1 MREQWSEISENL
13 KKMLHSGVFKVWI
26 APLQAQVHAGG
37 LLLTAPNA
45 FVASWL
51 EGKMLSTLREA
62 AAPVLGLDPASVDVR
77 ITAAGDAAAAT
88 IPVSTPTASPLAA
101 GHSPLQQA
109 AMGQAAMC
117 RAQAIPVQRPDSF
130 SLASDAANP
139 AGQADAAGQFAP
151 SSSILNATFSG
162 LAANVAASAGRQ
174 DAPAQQMARP
184 QMQASLPIGSTPAY
198 RLATNWRYSFADFVA
213 GPTNNMAL
221 AAAQDVSRSSGCVR
235 TLFMNSAPGLG
246 KTHLAQAVGRAIA
259 EERSGARVGYLT
271 AEDFASRFVAAL
283 RTHDIENFKTRFR
296 DLDVLLLED
305 VHFLQGKEKMQ
316 DMALAVV
323 KNLQAKGG
331 RVIFTSS
338 FSPRELQR
346 VDSQLVSHFCSGIL
360 TDIGRPTEDMRRHIL
375 ERKAKSFQVLLPDS
389 VCELLACRLDGDVRQ
404 MESCLN
410 SLIFKA
416 RLLNCGLNLDLAM
429 EVLSQYAE
437 VSCGPDMPTIVRLV
451 CESYGLNERQLSSRS
466 RRKECVL
473 GRNTAYYLARKHT
486 ELTLEE
492 IGEKFNR
499 RHSTV
504 IKGITSVER
513 ELSKETSLGRQIARA
528 VKLIERNAGMG
539 A

>member
-77 ITAAGDAAAAT
+77 ITAAGDAAHGNRPAAN
-88 IPVSTPTASPLAA
+88 LAA
-101 GHSPLQQA
+101 SDTRAASSIVASQFQTSQA
-109 AMGQAAMC
+109 Q
-117 RAQAIPVQRPDSF
+117 
-130 SLASDAANP
+130 ANP
-139 AGQADAAGQFAP
+139 ARQPATFGLAPSTESPACQADTAEQFAH
-151 SSSILNATFSG
+151 SASILNATFSG
-162 LAANVAASAGRQ
+162 MAANASEPDNRQ
-174 DAPAQQMARP
+174 DAAVQQMARP
-184 QMQASLPIGSTPAY
+184 QLQGTLPISSTPAY
-198 RLATNWRYSFADFVA
+198 RLATNWRYSFADFVV
-213 GPTNNMAL
+213 GPTNNMAV

-323 KNLQAKGG
+323 KSLQAKGG

-437 VSCGPDMPTIVRLV
+437 ISCGPDMPTIVRLV

-473 GRNTAYYLARKHT
+473 GRNTVYYLARKHT

>member
-51 EGKMLSTLREA
+51 EGKMLATLREA
-62 AAPVLGLDPASVDVR
+62 AAPVLGLEPAAVDVR
-77 ITAAGDAAAAT
+77 ITAATDAHAPVASAQAANARPVANGQTSGIVPAACVQQTAPIQLSAAAN
-88 IPVSTPTASPLAA
+88 SAA
-101 GHSPLQQA
+101 ISSHDDT
-109 AMGQAAMC
+109 
-117 RAQAIPVQRPDSF
+117 DSF
-130 SLASDAANP
+130 AHTSAVLGSA
-139 AGQADAAGQFAP
+139 
-151 SSSILNATFSG
+151 FSG
-162 LAANVAASAGRQ
+162 LAAGA
-174 DAPAQQMARP
+174 APAYQETPLPAARP
-184 QMQASLPIGSTPAY
+184 QLQATLPISSAPAY
-198 RLATNWRYSFADFVA
+198 RLATNWRYSFADFVV
-213 GPTNNMAL
+213 GPTNNMAV

-283 RTHDIENFKTRFR
+283 RTHDIENFKSRFR

-338 FSPRELQR
+338 FSPRDLQK

-360 TDIGRPTEDMRRHIL
+360 TDIGRPNEDMRRHIL
-375 ERKAKSFQVLLPDS
+375 ERKAKTFQVLLPDS
-389 VCELLACRLDGDVRQ
+389 VCELLASRLDGDVRQ

-437 VSCGPDMPTIVRLV
+437 ISCGPDLPTIVRLV
-451 CESYGLNERQLSSRS
+451 CESYGLNERQLNSRS
-466 RRKECVL
+466 RRKECVI
-473 GRNTAYYLARKHT
+473 GRNTVYYLARKHT

-492 IGEKFNR
+492 IGGKFNR

-513 ELSKETSLGRQIARA
+513 ELSRETTLGRQIARA
-528 VKLIERNAGMG
+528 MKLIERNAGMG

>member
-51 EGKMLSTLREA
+51 EGKMLATLREA
-62 AAPVLGLDPASVDVR
+62 AAPVLGLEPAAVDVR
-77 ITAAGDAAAAT
+77 IVAAT
-88 IPVSTPTASPLAA
+88 E
-101 GHSPLQQA
+101 
-109 AMGQAAMC
+109 
-117 RAQAIPVQRPDSF
+117 
-130 SLASDAANP
+130 ANP
-139 AGQADAAGQFAP
+139 AVPSALAADTQPVANGHTSMIMPGAPAQPSAALQFSGAAYP
-151 SSSILNATFSG
+151 AATSNTEADSFAHASAVLSTAFSG
-162 LAANVAASAGRQ
+162 LAAGAAQPSAYQDTVASAPLS
-174 DAPAQQMARP
+174 AARP
-184 QMQASLPIGSTPAY
+184 QLQGTLPISSTPAY
-198 RLATNWRYSFADFVA
+198 RLATNWRYSFADFVV
-213 GPTNNMAL
+213 GPTNNMAV

-323 KNLQAKGG
+323 KNIQAKGG

-346 VDSQLVSHFCSGIL
+346 IDSQLVSHFCSGIL

-429 EVLSQYAE
+429 EVLSQYTE
-437 VSCGPDMPTIVRLV
+437 MSSGPDMPTIVRLV
-451 CESYGLNERQLSSRS
+451 CESYGLNERQLGSRS

-473 GRNTAYYLARKHT
+473 GRNTVYYLARKHT

-513 ELSKETSLGRQIARA
+513 ELSKESSLGRQIARA
-528 VKLIERNAGMG
+528 VKLIERNAGMN

>member
-26 APLQAQVHAGG
+26 APLQAHVHAGG

-51 EGKMLSTLREA
+51 EGKMLATLREA
-62 AAPVLGLDPASVDVR
+62 AAPVLGLEPAAVEVR
-77 ITAAGDAAAAT
+77 ITAATDTHAQPAFARPVADGQPQTTQTSTPMPGASAQQPTHTQFAAT
-88 IPVSTPTASPLAA
+88 VQTA
-101 GHSPLQQA
+101 HSSRDEA
-109 AMGQAAMC
+109 
-117 RAQAIPVQRPDSF
+117 DSF
-130 SLASDAANP
+130 AHASAV
-139 AGQADAAGQFAP
+139 
-151 SSSILNATFSG
+151 LNTAFSG
-162 LAANVAASAGRQ
+162 LGAGADRSCANQ
-174 DAPAQQMARP
+174 DATAAPAPFSAARP
-184 QMQASLPIGSTPAY
+184 PIQATLPISSAPAY
-198 RLATNWRYSFADFVA
+198 RLATNWRYSFADFVV
-213 GPTNNMAL
+213 GPTNNMAV

-259 EERSGARVGYLT
+259 EERTGARVGYLT

-283 RTHDIENFKTRFR
+283 RTHDIENFKSRFR

-323 KNLQAKGG
+323 KSLQAKGG

-338 FSPRELQR
+338 FSPRDLQK

-360 TDIGRPTEDMRRHIL
+360 TDIGRPNEDMRRNIL
-375 ERKAKSFQVLLPDS
+375 EHKAKSYQVLLPDS

-429 EVLSQYAE
+429 EVLSQYTE
-437 VSCGPDMPTIVRLV
+437 ISSGPDLPTIVRLV
-451 CESYGLNERQLSSRS
+451 CESYGLNERQLNSRS
-466 RRKECVL
+466 RRKECVI
-473 GRNTAYYLARKHT
+473 GRNTVYFLARKHT

-513 ELSKETSLGRQIARA
+513 ELSKETTLGRQIARA

>member
-51 EGKMLSTLREA
+51 EGKMLPTLREA
-62 AAPVLGLDPASVDVR
+62 AAPVLGLAPASVEVR
-77 ITAAGDAAAAT
+77 ITSA
-88 IPVSTPTASPLAA
+88 
-101 GHSPLQQA
+101 
-109 AMGQAAMC
+109 
-117 RAQAIPVQRPDSF
+117 
-130 SLASDAANP
+130 
-139 AGQADAAGQFAP
+139 ADAAQAQATADATAHDSLGQCGMQPQF
-151 SSSILNATFSG
+151 SSAVRSADDSKGHDDSASLAHASSVLSSAFSG
-162 LAANVAASAGRQ
+162 FTANGGASASQQETTALAA
-174 DAPAQQMARP
+174 PARVQVQGT
-184 QMQASLPIGSTPAY
+184 LPISSGPAY
-198 RLATNWRYSFADFVA
+198 RLATNWRYSFADFVV
-213 GPTNNMAL
+213 GPSNNMAV

-259 EERSGARVGYLT
+259 EDRNGARVGYLT

-283 RTHDIENFKTRFR
+283 RSHDIENFKSRFR

-305 VHFLQGKEKMQ
+305 VHFFQGKEKMQ

-360 TDIGRPTEDMRRHIL
+360 TDIGRPNEDMRRHIL

-429 EVLSQYAE
+429 EVLSQYTE
-437 VSCGPDMPTIVRLV
+437 ISCGPDLPTIVRLV
-451 CESYGLNERQLSSRS
+451 CESYGLNERQLNSRS

-473 GRNTAYYLARKHT
+473 GRNTVYYLARKHT

-492 IGEKFNR
+492 IGDRFNR

>member
-51 EGKMLSTLREA
+51 EGKMLTTLREA
-62 AAPVLGLDPASVDVR
+62 AAPVLGLEPSAVDVR
-77 ITAAGDAAAAT
+77 ITAATDARAEVAPAT
-88 IPVSTPTASPLAA
+88 STDAQPTAQSQSGLLVSGTMA
-101 GHSPLQQA
+101 QQPA
-109 AMGQAAMC
+109 PAQFSATAYPQANNSRNEA
-117 RAQAIPVQRPDSF
+117 DSF
-130 SLASDAANP
+130 AHASAVLGSA
-139 AGQADAAGQFAP
+139 
-151 SSSILNATFSG
+151 FSG
-162 LAANVAASAGRQ
+162 LAAGAAQPSCCQEA
-174 DAPAQQMARP
+174 AAATTPITAARP
-184 QMQASLPIGSTPAY
+184 QLQATLPISSAPAY
-198 RLATNWRYSFADFVA
+198 RLATNWRYSFADFVV
-213 GPTNNMAL
+213 GPSNNMAL

-323 KNLQAKGG
+323 KSLQAKGG

-338 FSPRELQR
+338 FSPRDLQK

-360 TDIGRPTEDMRRHIL
+360 TDIGRPNEDMRRHIL
-375 ERKAKSFQVLLPDS
+375 ERKAKSFQVMLPDS

-437 VSCGPDMPTIVRLV
+437 IECGPDLPTIVRLV
-451 CESYGLNERQLSSRS
+451 CESYGLNERQLNSRS

-473 GRNTAYYLARKHT
+473 GRNTVYYLARKHT

-492 IGEKFNR
+492 IGDKFNR

-513 ELSKETSLGRQIARA
+513 ELSRETTLGRQIARA

>member
-77 ITAAGDAAAAT
+77 ITAAGDTAHSSKPAANLPARDNQDNLAFAT
-88 IPVSTPTASPLAA
+88 S
-101 GHSPLQQA
+101 
-109 AMGQAAMC
+109 
-117 RAQAIPVQRPDSF
+117 PVQQPASF
-130 SLASDAANP
+130 ALPHNAEAP
-139 AGQADAAGQFAP
+139 AKQADTAEQFAH

-162 LAANVAASAGRQ
+162 LTANATEAASRQ
-174 DAPAQQMARP
+174 DTAAQQMARP
-184 QMQASLPIGSTPAY
+184 QLQATLPISSTPAY
-198 RLATNWRYSFADFVA
+198 RLATNWRYSFADFVV
-213 GPTNNMAL
+213 GPTNNMAV

-323 KNLQAKGG
+323 KSLQAKGG

-437 VSCGPDMPTIVRLV
+437 ISCGPDMPTIVRLV

-473 GRNTAYYLARKHT
+473 GRNTVYYLARKHT

>member
-51 EGKMLSTLREA
+51 EGKMLPTLREA
-62 AAPVLGLDPASVDVR
+62 AAPVLGLAPASVEVR
-77 ITAAGDAAAAT
+77 ITFAADAVQAQTTADAT
-88 IPVSTPTASPLAA
+88 AQGSPGQYGIQPQFSSAVRTADDSMGHDETASLA
-101 GHSPLQQA
+101 H
-109 AMGQAAMC
+109 
-117 RAQAIPVQRPDSF
+117 
-130 SLASDAANP
+130 ASSVL
-139 AGQADAAGQFAP
+139 
-151 SSSILNATFSG
+151 SSAFSG
-162 LAANVAASAGRQ
+162 LTANGGASASQ
-174 DAPAQQMARP
+174 QETTALTAPARVQVQGT
-184 QMQASLPIGSTPAY
+184 LPISSAPAY
-198 RLATNWRYSFADFVA
+198 RLATNWRYSFADFVV
-213 GPTNNMAL
+213 GPSNNMAV

-271 AEDFASRFVAAL
+271 AEDFATRFVAAL
-283 RTHDIENFKTRFR
+283 RSHDIENFKSRFR

-360 TDIGRPTEDMRRHIL
+360 TDIGRPNEDMRRHIL
-375 ERKAKSFQVLLPDS
+375 ERKARSFQVLLPDS

-429 EVLSQYAE
+429 EVLSQYTE
-437 VSCGPDMPTIVRLV
+437 ISCGPDLQTIVRLV
-451 CESYGLNERQLSSRS
+451 CESYGLDERQLNSRS

-473 GRNTAYYLARKHT
+473 GRNTVYYLARKHT

-492 IGEKFNR
+492 IGGKFNR

>member
-51 EGKMLSTLREA
+51 EGKMLATLREA
-62 AAPVLGLDPASVDVR
+62 AAPVLGLEPAAVDVR
-77 ITAAGDAAAAT
+77 IIAAT
-88 IPVSTPTASPLAA
+88 DAHTPVASAQAA
-101 GHSPLQQA
+101 IAQPAVNDHAPAIVSDTCTQQA
-109 AMGQAAMC
+109 APIQLCTTANSAAMSSQDE
-117 RAQAIPVQRPDSF
+117 ADSF
-130 SLASDAANP
+130 AHASAVLGSA
-139 AGQADAAGQFAP
+139 
-151 SSSILNATFSG
+151 FSG
-162 LAANVAASAGRQ
+162 LAAGAAQPATYQESPISA
-174 DAPAQQMARP
+174 ARP
-184 QMQASLPIGSTPAY
+184 QLQATLPISSTPAY
-198 RLATNWRYSFADFVA
+198 RLATNWRYSFADFVV
-213 GPTNNMAL
+213 GPTNNMAM

-259 EERSGARVGYLT
+259 EDRNGARVGYLT

-283 RTHDIENFKTRFR
+283 RTHDIENFKSRFR

-323 KNLQAKGG
+323 KSLQAKGG

-338 FSPRELQR
+338 FSPRDLQK

-360 TDIGRPTEDMRRHIL
+360 TDIGRPNEDMRRHIL
-375 ERKAKSFQVLLPDS
+375 ERKAKSYQVLLPDS

-429 EVLSQYAE
+429 EVLSQYTE
-437 VSCGPDMPTIVRLV
+437 ISYGPDLPTIVRLV
-451 CESYGLNERQLSSRS
+451 CESYGLNERQLNSRS

-513 ELSKETSLGRQIARA
+513 ELSKESTLGRQIARA

>member
-62 AAPVLGLDPASVDVR
+62 AAPVLGLEPAAVDVR
-77 ITAAGDAAAAT
+77 ITAATDAQA
-88 IPVSTPTASPLAA
+88 PVVSAHTAGAQPVANGQAPVIMPTACTP
-101 GHSPLQQA
+101 QA
-109 AMGQAAMC
+109 APIQLSSTASSAAIGSHGE
-117 RAQAIPVQRPDSF
+117 ADSF
-130 SLASDAANP
+130 AHASAVLGSA
-139 AGQADAAGQFAP
+139 
-151 SSSILNATFSG
+151 FSG
-162 LAANVAASAGRQ
+162 LADGAAQPAAYQEAAPLSA
-174 DAPAQQMARP
+174 ARP
-184 QMQASLPIGSTPAY
+184 QLQATLPISSTPAY
-198 RLATNWRYSFADFVA
+198 RLATNWRYSFADFIV
-213 GPTNNMAL
+213 GPTNNMAV

-283 RTHDIENFKTRFR
+283 RTHDIENFKSRFR

-323 KNLQAKGG
+323 KSLQAKGG

-338 FSPRELQR
+338 FSPRDLQK

-360 TDIGRPTEDMRRHIL
+360 TDIGRPNEDMRRHIL
-375 ERKAKSFQVLLPDS
+375 ERKAKTFQVLLPDS
-389 VCELLACRLDGDVRQ
+389 VCELLASRLDGDVRQ

-437 VSCGPDMPTIVRLV
+437 IACGPDLPTIVRLV
-451 CESYGLNERQLSSRS
+451 CESYGLNERQLNSRS
-466 RRKECVL
+466 RRKECVI
-473 GRNTAYYLARKHT
+473 GRNTVYYLARKHT

-492 IGEKFNR
+492 IGDKFNR

-513 ELSKETSLGRQIARA
+513 ELSKETTLGRQIARA
-528 VKLIERNAGMG
+528 MKLIERNAGMG

>member
-1 MREQWSEISENL
+1 
-13 KKMLHSGVFKVWI
+13 MLHSGVFKVWI
-26 APLQAQVHAGG
+26 APLQAHVHAGG

-45 FVASWL
+45 FVANWL

-62 AAPVLGLDPASVDVR
+62 AAPVLGIDPASVEVR
-77 ITAAGDAAAAT
+77 ITAAGDAAQGNSAAAHQ
-88 IPVSTPTASPLAA
+88 PASRSLEIR
-101 GHSPLQQA
+101 SPEGSAFAVDQ
-109 AMGQAAMC
+109 GQASYSQPNLSQPSHV
-117 RAQAIPVQRPDSF
+117 QASSVQQP
-130 SLASDAANP
+130 AANGLALGLDGAHSVP
-139 AGQADAAGQFAP
+139 AGQFAHA
-151 SSSILNATFSG
+151 SSIPGAS
-162 LAANVAASAGRQ
+162 LAGVSANSAETASRMDAALLGTS
-174 DAPAQQMARP
+174 PRP
-184 QMQASLPIGSTPAY
+184 QVQATLPISSAPAY
-198 RLATNWRYSFADFVA
+198 RLATNWRYSFADFVV

-259 EERSGARVGYLT
+259 EDRNGARVGYLT

-323 KNLQAKGG
+323 KNIQAKGG

-346 VDSQLVSHFCSGIL
+346 IDSQLVSHFCSGIL

-429 EVLSQYAE
+429 EVLSQYTE
-437 VSCGPDMPTIVRLV
+437 MSSGPDMPTIVRLV
-451 CESYGLNERQLSSRS
+451 CESYGLNERQLGSRS

-473 GRNTAYYLARKHT
+473 GRNTVYYLARKHT

-513 ELSKETSLGRQIARA
+513 ELSKESSLGRQIARA
-528 VKLIERNAGMG
+528 VKLIERNAGMN